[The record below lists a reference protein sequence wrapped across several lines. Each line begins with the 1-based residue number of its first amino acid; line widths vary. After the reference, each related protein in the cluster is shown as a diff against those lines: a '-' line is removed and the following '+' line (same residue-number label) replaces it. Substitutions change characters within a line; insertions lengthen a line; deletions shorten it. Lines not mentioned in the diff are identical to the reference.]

1 MKSSPVCSASRKAS
15 AVSANAVAPAA
26 TAPIGTED
34 TYFHMIALTWLIG
47 SSGAAIAMA
56 ASASAFHPSMPRH
69 ISITLFKPVAM
80 ARVSRRSGCPWSPA
94 EARVRYL
101 QVGQVVG
108 NVDLVFQER
117 FQRYDLEGAL
127 VGARQHHGGGVAVVV
142 GAKPVQRGDAPSVSG

>member
-34 TYFHMIALTWLIG
+34 TYSHMIAVTWLIG

-56 ASASAFHPSMPRH
+56 AWASAFHPSMPRH

-80 ARVSRRSGCPWSPA
+80 ARGEPKIRLPMVPR
-94 EARVRYL
+94 
-101 QVGQVVG
+101 
-108 NVDLVFQER
+108 
-117 FQRYDLEGAL
+117 
-127 VGARQHHGGGVAVVV
+127 
-142 GAKPVQRGDAPSVSG
+142 